1 MNTTKQNEQKYLL
14 HFLTYKH
21 EEINCDPIEFNE
33 IIHYHNDSP
42 DFIIK
47 TKDKSISLEITT
59 LNVYTDISKRQFSMD
74 NVVKKAIKRI
84 DSEFSD
90 RYSLKL
96 GEGLGLK
103 KLEMNEDKLAEQIF
117 HIIKNF
123 NKILKHE
130 EKIEYIDEIRKL
142 KSNRYLISFQNA
154 TGDNFV
160 LFISKSKSKQSNGG
174 VATIAIE
181 YTNNY
186 DIVEKTINKKE
197 KKFLD
202 YKVNYNQNYL
212 LLVADPFVVKGCIFN
227 FDYKFYKHKFKTGFD
242 KIFLMEINWS
252 NNYKITE
259 LEIK

>member
-1 MNTTKQNEQKYLL
+1 MNITKQNEQKYLL
-14 HFLTYKH
+14 RFLTYRH
-21 EEINCDPIEFNE
+21 DEINYDLIEFNE
-33 IIHYHNDSP
+33 IIHYDNDPP

-59 LNVYTDISKRQFSMD
+59 LNVYTGISKRQFSMD
-74 NVVKKAIKRI
+74 NVVKKSIKKI
-84 DSEFSD
+84 DSELPD

-123 NKILKHE
+123 NKIVKHE
-130 EKIEYIDEIRKL
+130 KKIDYIDEIRKL
-142 KSNRYLISFQNA
+142 KSNRYLIGFQNE
-154 TGDNFV
+154 TGDNFG
-160 LFISKSKSKQSNGG
+160 LFISKIKSKQSNGG

-197 KKFLD
+197 KKLLD

-212 LLVADPFVVKGCIFN
+212 LLVVDPFVVKGSIFN
-227 FDYKFYKHKFKTGFD
+227 FDDKFYKHKFKTNFD
-242 KIFLMEINWS
+242 KIFLLEINCG

-259 LEIK
+259 LEIN